1 MEMVLRMTQALDTL
15 ARLSQAAKSAA
26 PPPPAPIPFST
37 RVAVGNQIG
46 TANFFENVEV
56 KRIINLPLVL
66 PMEANELEEF
76 NRTHV
81 MANQFDAGWRLF
93 PAQANSILAYTLNN
107 GLFCSISVGWGKTLV
122 GLACMNAAY
131 AKGIQRGM
139 LIVPPNVLN
148 QLITTDIAFARSK
161 VGINYP
167 IHIIGGRTAG
177 QRKAIA
183 NSGRRGLYITTYSLL
198 SAKDAHQILMDIKP
212 EIIILDEAHNVSKR
226 TAARTK
232 RLFGS
237 DGYITHH
244 QPEIVAM
251 SGTITKKS
259 VKDFYHLI
267 KSCLKKNC
275 PMPMA
280 DRMAEEWA
288 QLLDASASGPDYM
301 PPSSGT
307 GPLLPLI
314 AWARKWFPDDPQ
326 KPPRFTDDVFGF
338 RRAFHERLNTVPGV
352 VTSGSN
358 DIGVSLQMV
367 NQPVADYEK
376 CDGWLELKRLMGQI
390 DNLMLTPNGDQI
402 EHAIHCYKWKIEL
415 TAGFYNE
422 LTWPTVPVYA
432 ARKSIPEAKAAGVL
446 EHALVH
452 HKAGQ
457 VYAHDLR
464 DWLKDKSKPGLDT
477 PFLVGGDMIRHEAK
491 NVGHSLYRVWKEMRD
506 LDFEGRPE
514 RDSRAVRVCPYK
526 VNAAIQWIFAH
537 VNAKGGEAHGGAI
550 LWVNHIELGIW
561 LTEILKLSGVEAIHC
576 PAGARANDEICAIG
590 DPNRGGK
597 GDKIVVASY
606 HAHGQGKNLQSFQH
620 QYFVEFP
627 READKGEQTLGRTH
641 RNGQEADELVV
652 FTNRTLE
659 FDHVVFAA
667 TLNDA
672 LYAHQ
677 TSGNRQKLIY
687 ASYDPLPKIYP
698 PSVLA
703 QLGLDAIAL
712 TEEQRRQLVERF
724 GGYNAGG

>member
-1 MEMVLRMTQALDTL
+1 MTQSAISKL
-15 ARLSQAAKSAA
+15 AALSQAASAA
-26 PPPPAPIPFST
+26 TPPPPVPVPMTMRLSAAE
-37 RVAVGNQIG
+37 RIG
-46 TANFFENVEV
+46 PNFFENVEV

-66 PMEANELEEF
+66 PMDAVELEEF

-81 MANQFDAGWRLF
+81 MANQFDSGWRLF
-93 PAQANSILAYTLNN
+93 PAQANSILSYSLNN
-107 GLFCSISVGWGKTLV
+107 GLFCSISVGWGKTLI
-122 GLACMNAAY
+122 GFACMNAAH
-131 AKGIQRGM
+131 AKGLQRGL
-139 LIVPPNVLN
+139 LIVPSNVLN
-148 QLITTDIAFARSK
+148 QLVTTDIAFARSK

-167 IHIIGGRTAG
+167 IHVLGGRTGG
-177 QRKAIA
+177 QRKAISA
-183 NSGRRGLYITTYSLL
+183 SGRRGLYITTYSLL

-212 EIIILDEAHNVSKR
+212 EIIIMDEAHNLAKATS
-226 TAARTK
+226 ARTK
-232 RLFGS
+232 RLFGA
-237 DGYITHH
+237 DGYVVHH

-259 VKDFYHLI
+259 VKDFYKIL
-267 KSCLKKNC
+267 KACLKKNC
-275 PMPMA
+275 PMPMGDKMA
-280 DRMAEEWA
+280 DEWA
-288 QLLDASASGPDYM
+288 QLLDATASTGDYV

-314 AWARKWFPDDPQ
+314 EWAKKWFPNEPG

-338 RRAFHERLNTVPGV
+338 RRAFHERLNTAPGV

-358 DIGVSLQMV
+358 DIGVSLQLV

-376 CDGWLELKRLMGQI
+376 CEGWPELSRLMDQI
-390 DNLMLTPNGDQI
+390 DYTMLTPNGDQI

-432 ARKSIPEAKAAGVL
+432 HRKGIAEAKAVETL
-446 EHALVH
+446 DHAMVH

-457 VYAHDLR
+457 LYAKELR
-464 DWLKDKSKPGLDT
+464 TWLAEKSKPGLDT
-477 PFLVGGDMIRHEAK
+477 PFLVGGDMNRNGAK
-491 NVGHSLYRVWKEMRD
+491 NVGSNLHRVWKEMRD

-526 VNAAIQWIFAH
+526 VNAAVQWVFAH
-537 VNAKGGEAHGGAI
+537 VNAKGGEPHGGAI
-550 LWVNHIELGIW
+550 LWVNHIELGVW
-561 LTEILKLSGVEAIHC
+561 LTEVLRLAGVDAVHC
-576 PAGARANDEICAIG
+576 PSGTRANDEICAIG

-597 GDKIVVASY
+597 GGKIVVASY
-606 HAHGQGKNLQSFQH
+606 HAHGQGKNLQAFQH

-641 RNGQEADELVV
+641 RNGQQADELVV
-652 FTNRTLE
+652 YTNRTLE
-659 FDHVVFAA
+659 FDDRVFAA

-703 QLGLDAIAL
+703 QLGLDVIAL
-712 TEEQRRQLVERF
+712 SEEQRRVLIERF
-724 GGYNAGG
+724 GGYK